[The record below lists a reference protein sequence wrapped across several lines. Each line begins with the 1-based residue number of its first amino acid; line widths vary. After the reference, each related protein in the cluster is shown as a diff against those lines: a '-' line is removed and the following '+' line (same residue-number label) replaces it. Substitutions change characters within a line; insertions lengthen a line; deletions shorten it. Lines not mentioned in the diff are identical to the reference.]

1 MRATVRRRLSRF
13 LDDVDAH
20 GMTDDEKAELVAELC
35 ERLGVDETDDGPQDG
50 EE

>member
-1 MRATVRRRLSRF
+1 MRAVVRRQIARF
-13 LDDVDAH
+13 LDDVRAER
-20 GMTDDEKAELVAELC
+20 MTDDEKAELVAELS